1 MFESDDDLFGEK
13 PKSKEASKNEDQTN
27 VDAPKED
34 NATPKQNASLSKE
47 EKPLP
52 KPSQSKTNLF
62 GSDDGLFNEKPKAK
76 SKSLLK
82 IGGTQSPIDLPKDN
96 AQVKASKPAI
106 PSESKQDKPSSAK
119 PLSKNTLFDSDD
131 DLFAEKPKAKLPQ
144 EKTKIKSSCDPAK
157 TGLKK
162 STIKPLPTT
171 AQNENSLFDN
181 DEDDL
186 FSDKTKN
193 KTREKADEPQPKQV
207 R

>member
-13 PKSKEASKNEDQTN
+13 PKRKEASKRENQTN

-34 NATPKQNASLSKE
+34 NATPKQSAPASEE
-47 EKPLP
+47 EKTLP

-62 GSDDGLFNEKPKAK
+62 GSDDDLFNEKPKAK
-76 SKSLLK
+76 SNSLLK
-82 IGGTQSPIDLPKDN
+82 NESTQSPIDLPKDI
-96 AQVKASKPAI
+96 AQAKASKPAI
-106 PSESKQDKPSSAK
+106 PSESKQDKPLSAK
-119 PLSKNTLFDSDD
+119 PLSKNTLFDSDE

-144 EKTKIKSSCDPAK
+144 EKTEIKSSRDPAK
-157 TGLKK
+157 TVLKK
-162 STIKPLPTT
+162 STNKPLPTT

-186 FSDKTKN
+186 FSDKPKS
-193 KTREKADEPQPKQV
+193 KTREKADEPQPKRV